1 MMHKAADE
9 KAKSPLIDGFRREP
23 TATETVQYIYRMSVS
38 SLSDGLGY
46 LLELHCFL
54 EFRDLLFFPTNH
66 YYTYTR

>member
-54 EFRDLLFFPTNH
+54 EF
-66 YYTYTR
+66 